1 MIDEIYNLKEN
12 EENEVIKLNQDDIRG
27 FLETIQDLMDL
38 ITSISAFQNHEDLE
52 P

>member
-1 MIDEIYNLKEN
+1 VIDEIYNLKEN
-12 EENEVIKLNQDDIRG
+12 EENEEIKLNQDDIRG

-38 ITSISAFQNHEDLE
+38 LTSISAFQNDEDLE

>member
-1 MIDEIYNLKEN
+1 VIDEIYNLKEN

-38 ITSISAFQNHEDLE
+38 ITSISAFQNDEDLD

>member
-12 EENEVIKLNQDDIRG
+12 EENEEIKLNQDDIRG

-38 ITSISAFQNHEDLE
+38 LTSISAFQNDEDLE

>member
-38 ITSISAFQNHEDLE
+38 ITSISAFQNDEDLD